1 LSEHPGSPLNNGSS
15 TVIEQ
20 LVRYCEQIPRTAIA
34 YFYFNFNDTEKRDI
48 GYLVRSLITQL
59 SAQCEST
66 PAILLNLYQSHK
78 NGRMPV
84 DDHVLIAT
92 LRSLV
97 LTFHNAYI
105 VFDAL
110 DERSDCEEILQFI
123 HTIEDWDIERLHLAV
138 TSRQLPEIEE
148 SLSGL
153 VTEKVCLHD
162 SELNEDIV
170 IYVADKLQNDKTLA
184 KWPPEI
190 RLQIQNKLLDEE
202 GGM

>member
-1 LSEHPGSPLNNGSS
+1 
-15 TVIEQ
+15 
-20 LVRYCEQIPRTAIA
+20 
-34 YFYFNFNDTEKRDI
+34 
-48 GYLVRSLITQL
+48 
-59 SAQCEST
+59 
-66 PAILLNLYQSHK
+66 
-78 NGRMPV
+78 MPV
-84 DDHVLIAT
+84 DNHVLIAT

-123 HTIEDWDIERLHLAV
+123 HAIEDWDIERLHLAV

-153 VTEKVCLHD
+153 VTEKICLHD
-162 SELNEDIV
+162 SKLNEDIV
-170 IYVADKLQNDKTLA
+170 LYVADKLQNDKTLA